1 MGGSNFDVVVHFD
14 SAWCS
19 AHWQLVDMQKSNDH
33 GNTQLTGDSPANL
46 QGASPGAGAVE
57 AMMDAW
63 DKRLPA
69 DIGSC
74 GLCKDK
80 SGITPGP
87 STASAVISS
96 CADNTWTD
104 NTPGASTVLDP
115 SDTLNYHGN
124 TGACTNLND
133 YVPASTHR
141 WPNAGAWAAFYSFV
155 TCARSDYMIY
165 GVATRSQRQVALPG
179 VTESLMGNNAP
190 AEGASPATA
199 AAPVGNR
206 NNDNRMVVVGGWHQ
220 DYRHGTG
227 ACVRFNLRQV
237 SENIKY
243 CADGDE
249 EEFNAKN
256 PSTLYKNPTGDTN
269 PWSQDQPNRCTWNW
283 NYNQLTGYDAEAW
296 FDSIDPLHYQVWASE
311 KFIDEPAPGT
321 TNTGGYQAA
330 FAAGNAP
337 GAGYVGFDTVGGGQ
351 PGTVTLACKNNGK
364 YNGGN
369 VGNAADRMRDAFP
382 DCFFGDEIH
391 GQWTWNTANVLQDVD
406 AASNTAVWKF
416 WAMLQ

>member
-1 MGGSNFDVVVHFD
+1 
-14 SAWCS
+14 
-19 AHWQLVDMQKSNDH
+19 
-33 GNTQLTGDSPANL
+33 
-46 QGASPGAGAVE
+46 
-57 AMMDAW
+57 
-63 DKRLPA
+63 
-69 DIGSC
+69 
-74 GLCKDK
+74 
-80 SGITPGP
+80 
-87 STASAVISS
+87 
-96 CADNTWTD
+96 
-104 NTPGASTVLDP
+104 
-115 SDTLNYHGN
+115 
-124 TGACTNLND
+124 
-133 YVPASTHR
+133 
-141 WPNAGAWAAFYSFV
+141 
-155 TCARSDYMIY
+155 MIY

-179 VTESLMGNNAP
+179 VAESLIGNNAP
-190 AEGASPATA
+190 AEGATPATA
-199 AAPVGNR
+199 SGTVGFR

-237 SENIKY
+237 GENIKY

-269 PWSQDQPNRCTWNW
+269 PWSQDQPERCTWNW

-296 FDSIDPLHYQVWASE
+296 FDSIDPLHYQVWANE

-330 FAAGNAP
+330 VAAGTLTSDVVINVMIQERRHPRNGVNPGAFVPPTSLDMDGDYATGALGTAFTAGNAP
-337 GAGYVGFDTVGGGQ
+337 GAGYVGFDTDGGGQ
-351 PGTVTLACKNNGK
+351 PGTVTLACKNSGK